1 MLIAHLSD
9 LHLDGGRERR
19 QRFAR
24 HLDRAAAVAHHLL
37 LTGDLTA
44 DGRDREFDDLSDAL
58 ADWPPD
64 GATIVPGNHDGPG
77 SWERALRGPLG
88 RFAATS
94 TPGVPHAP
102 GDAVVIPID
111 TSYPRRAFIFR
122 ALGQIGR
129 HQIQQMDRAAR
140 VAARRRVPLV
150 IAMHHRPTKGPV
162 HWLDGLQDADD
173 LGAILVRH
181 PHASIC
187 CGHDHRVLD
196 MGRAFTAG
204 SVAEHDN
211 PLRVYDT
218 SDGWLRPVYRSRDRG
233 HYLKALGW
241 T

>member
-9 LHLDGGRERR
+9 LHLDGTPARYGRLRY
-19 QRFAR
+19 
-24 HLDRAAAVAHHLL
+24 HLDRASRAHHLL

-44 DGRDREFDDLSDAL
+44 DGKDREFEELSSAL
-58 ADWPPD
+58 ADWPPY

-77 SWERALRGPLG
+77 AWQRALKGPLG

-94 TPGVPHAP
+94 TPGRAHAP
-102 GDAVVIPID
+102 GDAVVLPID
-111 TSYPRRAFIFR
+111 TTYPGRALFFR
-122 ALGQIGR
+122 ALGRIGEEQLR
-129 HQIQQMDRAAR
+129 TIDEAAAIAHSRAA
-140 VAARRRVPLV
+140 PLI
-150 IAMHHRPTKGPV
+150 IAMHHRPMRHPL
-162 HWLDGLQDADD
+162 HWLEGLVDGHE
-173 LGAILVRH
+173 LGALLARH

-211 PLRVYDT
+211 PLRIYDT
-218 SDGWLRPVYRSRDRG
+218 SSGWLRPVYRSHDRG

-241 T
+241 A